1 MKRFLLIL
9 ALFCLVSLNVYPL
22 FAAQDAFE
30 DYLPIRSGMTLT
42 FNYIVAHLEK
52 SDRPW
57 NIVVTKESFPKSLT
71 FTWTRPQKKGEPLTG
86 TRTLTD
92 LKSSR
97 NFNPWFRN
105 NETKVTTDTAPWVS
119 VQILQELQEKNSAD
133 NFREGG
139 SGAVNW
145 AATDLEVKE
154 KVVYPVFINGK
165 PEALHAYKLNKGLTI
180 WNNLKNPLVL
190 QYEPLGIP
198 LFTSVTG
205 WRLTTITY

>member
-1 MKRFLLIL
+1 
-9 ALFCLVSLNVYPL
+9 
-22 FAAQDAFE
+22 
-30 DYLPIRSGMTLT
+30 
-42 FNYIVAHLEK
+42 
-52 SDRPW
+52 
-57 NIVVTKESFPKSLT
+57 
-71 FTWTRPQKKGEPLTG
+71 
-86 TRTLTD
+86 
-92 LKSSR
+92 
-97 NFNPWFRN
+97 
-105 NETKVTTDTAPWVS
+105 
-119 VQILQELQEKNSAD
+119 
-133 NFREGG
+133 
-139 SGAVNW
+139 VNW